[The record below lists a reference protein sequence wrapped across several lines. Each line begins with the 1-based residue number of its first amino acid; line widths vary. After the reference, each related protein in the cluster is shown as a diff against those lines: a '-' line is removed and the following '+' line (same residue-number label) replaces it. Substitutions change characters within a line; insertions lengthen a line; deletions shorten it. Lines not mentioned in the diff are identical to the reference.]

1 MPGRGKRLGDRIGG
15 KAGDGVDDDVRMGQ
29 QIQPDGPWR
38 RCLMEPTPIWLSAN
52 GSSASFLS
60 GWRATTVTC
69 PMWGISAQAAN
80 SRGGGVAIADDHR
93 LAVLSRIHP
102 HATCPIRVLEGELN
116 SLHIRVVEPDRQ
128 GWRRSYRSRQTSR
141 RRRCWPPSAL
151 SPTRCMA
158 RHMAGWSSSTAWSGS
173 VPPTMAIKRLQKIL
187 KLRLAD
193 LVPAIRP
200 AVKS

>member
-1 MPGRGKRLGDRIGG
+1 
-15 KAGDGVDDDVRMGQ
+15 MGQ
-29 QIQPDGPWR
+29 QIRRMVHGDDAYGADTHMAFRQWFKRLVLIGMACHDGDMSNVGHLGAGR
-38 RCLMEPTPIWLSAN
+38 
-52 GSSASFLS
+52 
-60 GWRATTVTC
+60 
-69 PMWGISAQAAN
+69 Q

-116 SLHIRVVEPDRQ
+116 SLHIRVVEPDRRDGGVLIVRARPVEDGGVGHLQ
-128 GWRRSYRSRQTSR
+128 FFRPRVAWHAIWLDGLLQRHGQAQSR
-141 RRRCWPPSAL
+141 P
-151 SPTRCMA
+151 
-158 RHMAGWSSSTAWSGS
+158 AG
-173 VPPTMAIKRLQKIL
+173 IKRLQKIL